1 MSKMKIALYGKN
13 FSSDFNESIRAMFDI
28 FHKYHTEL
36 YINEE
41 FSKFLSIEN
50 GIYPGK
56 HEVFKDHN
64 FVPGDISF
72 LFSLGGDGTFL
83 ETVNLIR
90 DSGIPVI
97 GINTGRLGFL
107 ANISRE
113 EICISVEELFKG
125 NYTLEDRSLIRL
137 TTSKGDIDVLNTALN
152 EITIYNKGMGMITIV
167 MELDGEYL
175 NSYWA
180 DGLIISTPTGST
192 AYSMSVGGPIVLPE
206 SKNFIISPISPHN
219 LTVRP
224 IVVPD
229 DKHIRL
235 TVNSRFDQFFV
246 ALDSRSFTLDTDIEL
261 FIDKAPFTLKLVKFK
276 NNSFYNTLRNKLMW
290 GMDRRN

>member
-1 MSKMKIALYGKN
+1 
-13 FSSDFNESIRAMFDI
+13 
-28 FHKYHTEL
+28 
-36 YINEE
+36 
-41 FSKFLSIEN
+41 
-50 GIYPGK
+50 
-56 HEVFKDHN
+56 
-64 FVPGDISF
+64 
-72 LFSLGGDGTFL
+72 
-83 ETVNLIR
+83 
-90 DSGIPVI
+90 
-97 GINTGRLGFL
+97 
-107 ANISRE
+107 
-113 EICISVEELFKG
+113 
-125 NYTLEDRSLIRL
+125 
-137 TTSKGDIDVLNTALN
+137 VLNTALN

-192 AYSMSVGGPIVLPE
+192 AYSMSVGGPIMLPE

-235 TVNSRFDQFFV
+235 TVYSRSDQFLV

-276 NNSFYNTLRNKLMW
+276 NNNFYNTLRNKLMW

>member
-1 MSKMKIALYGKN
+1 MKIALYGKN
-13 FSSDFNESIRAMFDI
+13 FRTDFNENIRSMFKI
-28 FHKYHTEL
+28 FHKYQAEI
-36 YINEE
+36 YIHEE
-41 FSKFLSIEN
+41 FSKFLSDKNDIYA
-50 GIYPGK
+50 GI
-56 HEVFKDHN
+56 HEVYKDHN
-64 FVPGDISF
+64 FLPGDIDF

-83 ETVNLIR
+83 ETVNLVR

-107 ANISRE
+107 ANISRD
-113 EICISVEELFKG
+113 EICISVEDLFNG

-137 TTSKGDIDVLNTALN
+137 TTSKGELDELNTALN

-167 MELDGEYL
+167 LELDGEYL

-192 AYSMSVGGPIVLPE
+192 AYSMSVGGPIMVPE

-229 DKHIRL
+229 NKHIRL
-235 TVNSRFDQFFV
+235 TVNSRSDLFWV
-246 ALDSRSFTLDTDIEL
+246 ALDSRSFSLDKDVEMFIE
-261 FIDKAPFTLKLVKFK
+261 KAPYTLKLVKFK

-290 GMDRRN
+290 GMDLRN

>member
-1 MSKMKIALYGKN
+1 MKIALFGKN
-13 FSSDFNESIRAMFDI
+13 FSIDFKESIRSMFEI
-28 FHKYHTEL
+28 FHKHHVEL
-36 YINEE
+36 YIHEE

-50 GIYPGK
+50 GIYPGE
-56 HEVFKDHN
+56 HEVFMDHN
-64 FVPGDISF
+64 FLPGDISF

-107 ANISRE
+107 ANIARD
-113 EICISVEELFKG
+113 EISISVEELFKG

-137 TTSKGDIDVLNTALN
+137 MTSKGNLEVLNTALN
-152 EITIYNKGMGMITIV
+152 EITIYNKGIGLITIIA
-167 MELDGEYL
+167 ELDGEFL

-192 AYSMSVGGPIVLPE
+192 AYSMSVGGPIMLPE

-235 TVNSRFDQFFV
+235 TVNSRSGQFLV
-246 ALDSRSFTLDTDIEL
+246 ALDSRSFTLDTDTEL

-276 NNSFYNTLRNKLMW
+276 NNNFYNTLRNKLMW
-290 GMDRRN
+290 GMDKRN